1 VVTRIA
7 IAGHAGIAARVRAAL
22 SVHPALCEA
31 NELELVC
38 MHGAA
43 DQCDCTGLLSGG
55 LPSSD
60 TRPWQKLA
68 IDIVLDCSDGDA
80 RAHLA
85 AGARRVLR
93 CTPDAS
99 RPDITVIYGV
109 NHARLCE
116 SHRSVHGANGAAH
129 CIAPV
134 ARVLHYALGIS
145 SGIVTVMHP
154 SGIACDSNPSSCARV
169 APHLESAL
177 PALEHRFDETAP
189 IALPNGPA
197 SLVGL
202 VFEAQRETSV
212 EEVNALVQCASF
224 GAYGDLLL
232 YSDVPFS
239 EALSD
244 RDTRS
249 SVFEAGLTRVS
260 GRMVKI
266 CAGYR
271 SDWGFCNRLIDT
283 VAVMARL

>member
-1 VVTRIA
+1 M
-7 IAGHAGIAARVRAAL
+7 RAAL
-22 SVHPALCEA
+22 RVHPALCEA

-43 DQCDCTGLLSGG
+43 EECDCTGLVSGG
-55 LPSSD
+55 PPPAY
-60 TRPWQKLA
+60 TWPWQKLA
-68 IDIVLDCSDGDA
+68 IDIVLDCSEDDA
-80 RAHLA
+80 RAHLS

-93 CTPDAS
+93 CTPDIS

-109 NHARLCE
+109 NHALLCD

-145 SGIVTVMHP
+145 SGIVTIMHP
-154 SGIACDSNPSSCARV
+154 SGIACDGTPPSCNGV
-169 APHLESAL
+169 AQHVESVL

-189 IALPNGPA
+189 IVLPNGPA

-212 EEVNALVQCASF
+212 EEVNALIQCASF
-224 GAYGDLLL
+224 GAFGDPLL

-239 EALSD
+239 KVLSE

>member
-7 IAGHAGIAARVRAAL
+7 VAGDAGIAARVRAAL
-22 SVHPALCEA
+22 RVHPALCEV

-38 MHGAA
+38 MHGKA
-43 DQCDCTGLLSGG
+43 DRCDCAGLVSGG
-55 LPSSD
+55 PPPAD
-60 TRPWQKLA
+60 TRPWQRLA
-68 IDIVLDCSDGDA
+68 IDIVLDCSGGDA

-85 AGARRVLR
+85 AGAQRVLR

-99 RPDITVIYGV
+99 RHDITVIYGV
-109 NHARLCE
+109 NHARLCD
-116 SHRSVHGANGAAH
+116 SHRSVHGANSAAH

-134 ARVLHYALGIS
+134 ARVLHYAIGIS

-154 SGIACDSNPSSCARV
+154 PGIAGDGIPSSCTGV
-169 APHLESAL
+169 AQHLESAL
-177 PALEHRFDETAP
+177 PVLEHRFDETAQ

-212 EEVNALVQCASF
+212 EEVNALIQCASF
-224 GAYGDLLL
+224 GAFGNLLL

-239 EALSD
+239 MAPSE

-283 VAVMARL
+283 VALMARL

>member
-1 VVTRIA
+1 MVTRIA
-7 IAGHAGIAARVRAAL
+7 VAGDAGIAASVRAAL
-22 SVHPALCEA
+22 RVHPALCEA
-31 NELELVC
+31 NELELAC
-38 MHGAA
+38 LHGAA
-43 DQCDCTGLLSGG
+43 AECAGVLSGG
-55 LPSSD
+55 
-60 TRPWQKLA
+60 RPPADAWPWKKLA

-109 NHARLCE
+109 NHALLRD

-129 CIAPV
+129 CMAPV

-154 SGIACDSNPSSCARV
+154 PGNACEGKLPSFTGV
-169 APHLESAL
+169 AQHLESAL
-177 PALEHRFDETAP
+177 PALEHRFDETAS

-212 EEVNALVQCASF
+212 EEVNALIQCASF

-232 YSDVPFS
+232 YSEVPFS
-239 EALSD
+239 EALSE

-260 GRMVKI
+260 GRMVKV

-283 VAVMARL
+283 MAIMARL

>member
-1 VVTRIA
+1 VATRIA
-7 IAGHAGIAARVRAAL
+7 VAGDAGIAVSVRAAL
-22 SVHPALCEA
+22 RVHPALCEA

-38 MHGAA
+38 MHGEA
-43 DQCDCTGLLSGG
+43 DQCDCTGLVSGG
-55 LPSSD
+55 PPPAHAL
-60 TRPWQKLA
+60 PWQKLA
-68 IDIVLDCSDGDA
+68 IDIVLDCSGGDA

-85 AGARRVLR
+85 AGAQRVLR
-93 CTPDAS
+93 CTPDTS

-109 NHARLCE
+109 NHARLCD

-154 SGIACDSNPSSCARV
+154 AGIACDGTAPTFTGV
-169 APHLESAL
+169 AQHLENVL

-189 IALPNGPA
+189 MTLPNGPA

-212 EEVNALVQCASF
+212 EEVNALIQCASF
-224 GAYGDLLL
+224 GAFGDLLL

-239 EALSD
+239 MVLSE

>member
-1 VVTRIA
+1 MVTRIA
-7 IAGHAGIAARVRAAL
+7 IAGDAGIAASVRAAL

-38 MHGAA
+38 QHGAA
-43 DQCDCTGLLSGG
+43 DKCGCAGLMPGG
-55 LPSSD
+55 PPSAY

-68 IDIVLDCSDGDA
+68 IDIVVNCSGGDA

-85 AGARRVLR
+85 AGAQRVLS
-93 CTPDAS
+93 CTPDAY

-109 NHARLCE
+109 NHARLGD
-116 SHRSVHGANGAAH
+116 SHRSVHGANSAAH

-154 SGIACDSNPSSCARV
+154 LDIACDGAAPSFTGV
-169 APHLESAL
+169 AQHLESTL

-189 IALPNGPA
+189 ITLPTGPVC
-197 SLVGL
+197 LVGL
-202 VFEAQRETSV
+202 VFEAQRASSI
-212 EEVNALVQCASF
+212 EEVNALIQCASF
-224 GAYGDLLL
+224 GASGDFLL

-239 EALSD
+239 EALSE

-266 CAGYR
+266 LTGYR